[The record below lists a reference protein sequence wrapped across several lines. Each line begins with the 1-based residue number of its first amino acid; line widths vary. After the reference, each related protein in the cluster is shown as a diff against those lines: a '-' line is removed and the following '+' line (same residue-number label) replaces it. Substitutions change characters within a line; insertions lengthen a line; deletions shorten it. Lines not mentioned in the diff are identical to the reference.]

1 MLDAVGIA
9 AIPHARCQPIS
20 QPQLLLHAPEQKHA
34 RIRRQL
40 PAVKANAHLLA
51 GNRWKVKR
59 KYGIFAHDGR
69 SEEHTSEL
77 QSQSNLVCRLLLEK
91 KKNYL
96 HIHCKDLQMTILSSK
111 LVKIR

>member
-20 QPQLLLHAPEQKHA
+20 QPQLLLQPPEQKPA
-34 RIRRQL
+34 RTRRQL

-59 KYGIFAHDGR
+59 KYGIFAHDGCGAPHSTNDSAR
-69 SEEHTSEL
+69 NQNHE
-77 QSQSNLVCRLLLEK
+77 SNCGFP
-91 KKNYL
+91 L
-96 HIHCKDLQMTILSSK
+96 HPSLSSLIWVNK
-111 LVKIR
+111 NG

>member
-59 KYGIFAHDGR
+59 KYGIFAQDR
-69 SEEHTSEL
+69 KSTRLNSSHTVISYAVFCL
-77 QSQSNLVCRLLLEK
+77 K
-91 KKNYL
+91 KKSTSRD
-96 HIHCKDLQMTILSSK
+96 IVAPKM
-111 LVKIR
+111 